1 MHGEKAGRRA
11 RLASPFAARIIA
23 DQITHQDNRWAGLYK
38 ATRFTPVK
46 SARTLGEK
54 TAAVVKVVV
63 QDDLTQRQHEQLGN
77 VRSGDAA
84 IVEAVLEGRAIEPLG
99 RKALPAGQR

>member
-1 MHGEKAGRRA
+1 
-11 RLASPFAARIIA
+11 
-23 DQITHQDNRWAGLYK
+23 
-38 ATRFTPVK
+38 
-46 SARTLGEK
+46 
-54 TAAVVKVVV
+54 V